1 MEMGES
7 MAPAHIVAVDF
18 VSFAATFFIQLY
30 KSCLSLTP
38 SQRLF
43 PKIFAS
49 QTFCMVFYILR
60 RMPNMQKNSC
70 FRR

>member
-43 PKIFAS
+43 PKSFAAQIFSGAL
-49 QTFCMVFYILR
+49 FCKFRIACSGFFIL
-60 RMPNMQKNSC
+60 
-70 FRR
+70 